1 MFGFLN
7 NPKTMETIMMAADRE
22 RMVKFLAQSMEN
34 W

>member
-7 NPKTMETIMMAADRE
+7 NPKTTEIIMMAADRE
-22 RMVKFLAQSMEN
+22 KMGLFLAQSMEN